1 MSPQDELP
9 ERRHLRALLAAW
21 DPLRVGE
28 LGLAYQPDLY
38 DGLIEP
44 LLHRLGSGADRHA
57 LAGFLSHELRDEFG
71 QDPDQALVD
80 EFVVRLRAWHAEE
93 FGTAGH

>member
-1 MSPQDELP
+1 MTLPDELP
-9 ERRHLRALLAAW
+9 ERRHLRELLAGW

-38 DGLIEP
+38 DGLIDP

-57 LAGFLSHELRDEFG
+57 LAGFLRHEVRDEHG
-71 QDPDQALVD
+71 QDPDEARID
-80 EFVVRLRAWHAEE
+80 EFVRRLLAWHESE
-93 FGTAGH
+93 FHRDA